1 MSYPLCYHGNKN
13 RKIKTMNPAFKHH
26 VEQLPADVRHLF
38 LHKLRVCPVEEAWN
52 VLFYARLTDT
62 FSPADAVA
70 YRESLVLPAKPS
82 PEPPPVPPAPTD
94 PSPSA
99 VQHHAA
105 VPDPLTPAP
114 TPEPPT
120 DPGLPLPQ
128 AAPVKRRGK
137 VAHLPKELR
146 TEVNLR
152 LDDNHT
158 YEAIASWLET
168 QGHPGFNPTNLHNWK
183 QGGFQDWLR
192 EQERLDNQHVER
204 EWIADLARQSAPGE
218 INQLSLQLF
227 SSQIMDT
234 LFGMDTFMLKQGLA
248 ANPRHYIAL
257 LNSVCR
263 MNEQFANS
271 AEYQAFLKQHRER
284 QRGTGSRS
292 TQEDQP

>member
-13 RKIKTMNPAFKHH
+13 RKIKTMNPNFKHH

-38 LHKLRVCPVEEAWN
+38 LHKLRVCPVDEAWN

-62 FSPADAVA
+62 FSLADAVA
-70 YRESLVLPAKPS
+70 YRESLALPTEPS
-82 PEPPPVPPAPTD
+82 TEPTVPPKPAA

-99 VQHHAA
+99 VQHPAA
-105 VPDPLTPAP
+105 VPDPATPAAN
-114 TPEPPT
+114 TEPSA
-120 DPGLPLPQ
+120 DPGALALPP

-158 YEAIASWLET
+158 YEAIGAWLET

-192 EQERLDNQHVER
+192 EQERLDNQQVER
-204 EWIADLARQSAPGE
+204 EWIADLARQTAPGE

-248 ANPRHYIAL
+248 ANP
-257 LNSVCR
+257 
-263 MNEQFANS
+263 
-271 AEYQAFLKQHRER
+271 
-284 QRGTGSRS
+284 
-292 TQEDQP
+292 